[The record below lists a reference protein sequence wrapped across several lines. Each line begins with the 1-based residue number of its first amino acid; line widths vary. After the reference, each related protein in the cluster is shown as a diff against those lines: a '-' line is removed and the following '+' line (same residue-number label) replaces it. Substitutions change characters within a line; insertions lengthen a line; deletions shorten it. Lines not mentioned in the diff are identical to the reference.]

1 MIPDVLVGDGVKEVR
16 SPLEE
21 ALGERKMEL
30 VLLEARI
37 VGRRLG
43 SEENVLLVA
52 HDCIFVVVIAVAW
65 WQRAL
70 DRAARARDRIL

>member
-1 MIPDVLVGDGVKEVR
+1 MIPDVLGGDGVKEVR

-21 ALGERKMEL
+21 LGERKMVL

-43 SEENVLLVA
+43 SEEN
-52 HDCIFVVVIAVAW
+52 
-65 WQRAL
+65 AL
-70 DRAARARDRIL
+70 RVGG